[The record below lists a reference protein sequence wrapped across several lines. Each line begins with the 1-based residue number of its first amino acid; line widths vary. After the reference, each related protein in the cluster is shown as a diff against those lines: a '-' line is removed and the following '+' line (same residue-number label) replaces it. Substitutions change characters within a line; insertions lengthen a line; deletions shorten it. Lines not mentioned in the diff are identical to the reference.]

1 MDFTGLAP
9 DTCTMSVR
17 TPLALITG
25 ALLLTA
31 VGIATLMPPGALPS
45 APGTDKMQHFTAF
58 AGVSLVITLIR
69 PGWAWAIMLVLIA
82 YGGLIELVQP
92 YVGRTRELAD
102 FVADTLGTV
111 AGSVTALAMVWLA
124 ARLRGG
130 SDRQEPDILTET

>member
-1 MDFTGLAP
+1 
-9 DTCTMSVR
+9 MSVR

-31 VGIATLMPPGALPS
+31 VGIATLMPPGSLPA

-58 AGVSLVITLIR
+58 AAVSLVITLIR

-92 YVGRTRELAD
+92 YVGRARELAD
-102 FVADTLGTV
+102 FVADTLGAV
-111 AGSVTALAMVWLA
+111 AGSVTALALVWLS

-130 SDRQEPDILTET
+130 AGRQEPDILTET